1 MLPEQRHRQIL
12 DFVETHKQV
21 KVNDLAQSLKVS
33 KETIRRDLTSLEDR
47 GLLRKVH
54 GAAVYIQ
61 TAVETVFSKRQTA
74 QREEKQKIANCTAEI
89 FHEGDSIMIESG
101 TTSDVFAAELA
112 KKSGLTIITNSL
124 AVANRVYH
132 GVGVNEIF
140 FLGGKYH
147 GETTYTYGPL
157 VIQQI
162 SSFMVDYAVLTV
174 GAINVKQG
182 IMYHYHEDAS
192 IATAMMQQARMT
204 VVLADHT
211 KFGRNAL
218 VPISRLNEVD
228 ILVTDLIPESEM
240 NDALQRSQVKLITPE
255 S

>member
-21 KVNDLAQSLKVS
+21 KVNQLAQNLNVS

-61 TAVETVFSKRQTA
+61 TAVEPVFSKRQTA
-74 QREEKQKIANCTAEI
+74 QREEKQKIAVCTAEI

-101 TTSDVFAAELA
+101 TTSDVFASELA

-124 AVANRVYH
+124 AVANKMYH

-162 SSFMVDYAVLTV
+162 NSFMADYAVLTV
-174 GAINVKQG
+174 GAINVNQG

-192 IATAMMQQARMT
+192 IASAMMRQAR
-204 VVLADHT
+204 VSVILADHT

-218 VPISRLNEVD
+218 VPISPLNQID
-228 ILVTDLIPESEM
+228 ILVTDQLPESKM
-240 NDALQRSQVKLITPE
+240 VDALQHSNIKMITPD